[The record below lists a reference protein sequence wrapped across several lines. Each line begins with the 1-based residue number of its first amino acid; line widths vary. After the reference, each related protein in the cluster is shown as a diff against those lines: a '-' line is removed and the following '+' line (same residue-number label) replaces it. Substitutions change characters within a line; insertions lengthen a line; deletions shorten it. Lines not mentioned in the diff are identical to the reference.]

1 MKTSLT
7 PPIRYYGGKQNMLA
21 HLHPMIPSHKIY
33 VEGFVGGGALFWT
46 KEPSDFEVI
55 NDLNDRML
63 AFYQAIKYDFKTL
76 QNLID
81 ETFHSRSQFN
91 ETKQIWTGGLDDE
104 TSTLAM
110 AWAVW
115 TQANQGFAGKL
126 GGTFGYDRSGQSPST
141 LYNKKNRFTDLYK
154 ERMRYVTVE
163 CRDALKVI
171 DVFDTPNTF
180 FYLDPPYVSSDCGH
194 YSGYT
199 REDFKQLLDKCS
211 TMQGKFLLSSY
222 PEPDLLEYRQQQ
234 GWNTRDI
241 QQTLAVTGNRSTPAP
256 KKTECLTWNYSL

>member
-46 KEPSDFEVI
+46 KEASDFEVI
-55 NDLNDRML
+55 NDLNGKVL
-63 AFYQAIKYDFKTL
+63 SFYQAIKYDWKSL
-76 QNLID
+76 QTLID
-81 ETFHSRSQFN
+81 ETFHARQQFDL
-91 ETKQIWTGGLDDE
+91 TKEIYHTDE
-104 TSTLAM
+104 DEATTLAM

-115 TQANQGFAGKL
+115 TQANQGFAGKI

-141 LYNKKNRFTDLYK
+141 IYNKKNRFTEAYK
-154 ERMRYVTVE
+154 DRMRYVTVE

-180 FYLDPPYVSSDCGH
+180 FYLDPPYVSSDQGH
-194 YSGYT
+194 YDGYT
-199 REDFKQLLDKCS
+199 RDDFKQLLDKCS

-222 PEPDLLEYRQQQ
+222 PEPDLLEYRKQQ

-241 QQTLAVTGNRSTPAP
+241 QQTLAVNGMRTGGP
-256 KKTECLTWNYSL
+256 KQKTECLTWNYSL